1 MPYPK
6 RPFTHLLPS
15 YLSLAVFRRIG
26 RDLKKNTADLPAGIQ
41 PQSQLIFIDWVG
53 ESLDSLETTHA
64 IGRKI
69 LLIPGAFQD
78 FNAFPAESMAVE
90 QFETFARVL
99 DASDI
104 FAGLGSFIWGDRQE
118 GPFPFIGA
126 RSLSSV
132 RAAVA
137 TAFRNQL
144 QSPLV
149 RESIGGS
156 DTSALPPAMSPWSAQ
171 SVHAGI
177 STRYPFMAPH
187 RGISI
192 FRMPVWMR
200 VR

>member
-156 DTSALPPAMSPWSAQ
+156 DTSALPPAMSLVGA
-171 SVHAGI
+171 VGA
-177 STRYPFMAPH
+177 
-187 RGISI
+187 RGYFDQIPLHGATQGESI